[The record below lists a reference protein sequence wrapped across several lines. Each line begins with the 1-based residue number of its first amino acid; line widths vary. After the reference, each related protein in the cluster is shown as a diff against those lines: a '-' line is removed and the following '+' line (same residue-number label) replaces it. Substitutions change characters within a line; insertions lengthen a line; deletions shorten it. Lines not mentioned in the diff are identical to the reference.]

1 MNKQGHKVQN
11 RIFLV
16 GCPRSGTTLLQSLL
30 AAHPEIV
37 SFPESHFCNA
47 IFINRSPKRQKLRLA
62 SKLAYRKLEKF
73 LREISQEEMKQYL
86 PKFGLF
92 PSQYAYSFIK
102 ILDILTEQQDK
113 KIWLEKTPGHIR
125 YINYLEKWIKDA
137 KFIHIIRNGPD
148 VVASLF
154 EVTKQ
159 HPDIWGGA
167 WDIDVC
173 INQWIEDVRLSQ
185 SYLSKLNHTLVEY
198 EKLVENSR
206 AILTEL
212 CKFIGVEFAENMLQ
226 DYQAVAKQVTLE
238 NEPWKASVQGKINSD
253 KSKKFQKLFNQEQQ
267 TYILKRLS
275 EVRIEERINTKKYL
289 GFTPP
294 Q

>member
-1 MNKQGHKVQN
+1 MDKNYFLLVGNTLNQQKHKVKT

-30 AAHPEIV
+30 AAHPEIT

-47 IFINRSPKRQKLRLA
+47 IFINRTPKRQKLRLA
-62 SKLAYRKLEKF
+62 SKLAYTKLEKF

-113 KIWLEKTPGHIR
+113 SIWLEKTPGHIH
-125 YINYLEKWIKDA
+125 YIHYLEKWVKDA
-137 KFIHIIRNGPD
+137 KFIHIIRNGAD

-154 EVTKQ
+154 EVTHQ
-159 HPDIWGGA
+159 YPNIWGSA
-167 WDIDVC
+167 RDIDQC
-173 INQWIEDVRLSQ
+173 IQQWTENVRLTKSH
-185 SYLSKLNHTLVEY
+185 LFKFNHTLVEY
-198 EKLVENSR
+198 EKLIENPR
-206 AILTEL
+206 AILTEV
-212 CKFIGVEFAENMLQ
+212 CEFIRVEFEENMLQ
-226 DYQAVAKQVTLE
+226 DYPLVAKQVTLK
-238 NEPWKASVQGKINSD
+238 NEPWKASVRGKINSSN
-253 KSKKFQKLFNQEQQ
+253 SKKFYKLFNQEQQ

-275 EVRIEERINTKKYL
+275 EVEVKI
-289 GFTPP
+289 
-294 Q
+294 